1 MNFSFSDVKQPEEG
15 TRKKSKVREW
25 IEAALF
31 AVVAATLIRTF
42 IFEAFVIPSASM
54 EKTLLIND
62 FIFVSK
68 ISYGPRIPITPL
80 AWPFTHHTL
89 PFTRNTPPFSTAVQW
104 PYTRLPGFS
113 SIQRNDV
120 VVFNYPC
127 GDTVL
132 KTITGDDEDY
142 YTNMRSLGA
151 EYVHKNYPPAITR
164 PVDKRENWIKRCIAI
179 PGDTLQIIDGIVYI
193 NHIPTAS
200 PEHFEARYYVTM
212 PDKKELSDSMR
223 DVLGTDHIQRAT
235 RDSGMFI
242 YNLTTA
248 NIDTLKSMAATV
260 KRYVYDAFADS
271 RVFPFATKH
280 YEWNEDCFGPLY
292 IPRKGSTVTLDT
304 LTLPFYSRI
313 IDTYEHNTLR
323 VVNGKIYINNQET
336 NTYTFKMDYYWMMGD
351 NRRESM
357 DSRFWGYVPEDHVV
371 GKAWII
377 WMSIHHNRI
386 RWGRLFSAIE

>member
-15 TRKKSKVREW
+15 ARKKSKLREW

-89 PFTRNTPPFSTAVQW
+89 PFTRSTKPFSTAVQW

-113 SIQRNDV
+113 SVHRNDV

-132 KTITGDDEDY
+132 KTIAGDDEDY

-151 EYVHKNYPPAITR
+151 EYVHKNYPPPVTR
-164 PVDKRENWIKRCIAI
+164 PV
-179 PGDTLQIIDGIVYI
+179 V
-193 NHIPTAS
+193 S
-200 PEHFEARYYVTM
+200 VTM
-212 PDKKELSDSMR
+212 QKMPPTPPLSSLM
-223 DVLGTDHIQRAT
+223 
-235 RDSGMFI
+235 
-242 YNLTTA
+242 
-248 NIDTLKSMAATV
+248 
-260 KRYVYDAFADS
+260 
-271 RVFPFATKH
+271 
-280 YEWNEDCFGPLY
+280 
-292 IPRKGSTVTLDT
+292 GS
-304 LTLPFYSRI
+304 
-313 IDTYEHNTLR
+313 
-323 VVNGKIYINNQET
+323 
-336 NTYTFKMDYYWMMGD
+336 
-351 NRRESM
+351 
-357 DSRFWGYVPEDHVV
+357 
-371 GKAWII
+371 
-377 WMSIHHNRI
+377 
-386 RWGRLFSAIE
+386 